1 MISIIIPTYNEEENI
16 QKLLSYLKNND
27 KGEAVEII
35 VADGASQDSTAILAK
50 EAGAIVINCIK
61 KGRAAQMN
69 YGATFANGD
78 VLYFVHADTFPPL
91 TFVNDITNAVE
102 NGYGFGRYRTKFD
115 SNTFVLRL
123 NAFFTRF
130 DMFMCYGGD
139 QTLFIKK
146 DVFNTIGGF
155 KEEMLIMEDYEIVE
169 RAKQKSKY
177 KIFNKASLV
186 SARKYETNSWLKVQ
200 KANYTIVQMYKKGA
214 SQNDMITC
222 YKKMLD
228 YR

>member
-1 MISIIIPTYNEEENI
+1 
-16 QKLLSYLKNND
+16 
-27 KGEAVEII
+27 
-35 VADGASQDSTAILAK
+35 
-50 EAGAIVINCIK
+50 
-61 KGRAAQMN
+61 MN
-69 YGATFANGD
+69 YGASFANGD

-91 TFVNDITNAVE
+91 TFVNDIINAIA

-115 SNTFVLRL
+115 SNKFVLKM

-130 DMFMCYGGD
+130 DIFMCYGGD

-155 KEEMLIMEDYEIVE
+155 KEEMLIMEDYEIVA

-177 KIFNKASLV
+177 KIFSKASLV
-186 SARKYETNSWLKVQ
+186 SARKYETNGWLKVQ

-214 SQNDMITC
+214 SQNEMVTC